1 MRFEDTL
8 IYQFAQLSTAQ
19 RVSLDKSLQPIGLF
33 GGQIFVLMALW
44 DSDGL
49 SQAEL
54 AERLKVSAPAVNKMV
69 KSLTDADLVLPRK
82 SDADARVTQV
92 FLTELGK
99 HTKENA
105 EAIWQAAEE
114 RFAET
119 LSKGEATLL
128 FELIM
133 KIRAGMQ
140 PLGDDYE

>member
-19 RVSLDKSLQPIGLF
+19 RVSLDKALQPIGLF

-54 AERLKVSAPAVNKMV
+54 AERLNVSAPAINKMV

-82 SDADARVTQV
+82 SDSDARVTQV
-92 FLTELGK
+92 FLTDLGK
-99 HTKENA
+99 QTKENA
-105 EAIWQAAEE
+105 VAIWQSAES
-114 RFAET
+114 RFSET

-128 FELIM
+128 FELIL
-133 KIRAGMQ
+133 KIRGGMQ

>member
-1 MRFEDTL
+1 MKFDDTL

-19 RVSLDKSLQPIGLF
+19 RVSLDKALQPIGLF

-54 AERLKVSAPAVNKMV
+54 ADRLNVSAPAINKMV
-69 KSLTDADLVLPRK
+69 KSLTDADLVVPRK
-82 SDADARVTQV
+82 SDADARITQV
-92 FLTELGK
+92 FLTDLGK
-99 HTKENA
+99 QTKENA
-105 EAIWQAAEE
+105 VAIWLSAEE
-114 RFAET
+114 RFTEA

-128 FELIM
+128 FELIL

-140 PLGDDYE
+140 PLGDEYE